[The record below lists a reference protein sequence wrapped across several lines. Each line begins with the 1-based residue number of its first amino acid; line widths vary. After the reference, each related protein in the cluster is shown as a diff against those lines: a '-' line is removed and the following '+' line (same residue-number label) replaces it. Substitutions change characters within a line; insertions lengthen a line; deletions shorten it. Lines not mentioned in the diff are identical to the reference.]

1 MTAPAPKAAETP
13 VHRLTLRPEPDVA
26 DAERALNRL
35 LKVALRTF
43 GFKCVSAKRDAT
55 AMTVIPFRPPARRQ
69 SATPSRR
76 ARGSMD
82 RAAVVAS
89 AVLQLRSRHRN
100 GDRSAIPL
108 ARLEVEELLRG
119 EFHDIQQKTLNE
131 IRTECE

>member
-1 MTAPAPKAAETP
+1 
-13 VHRLTLRPEPDVA
+13 
-26 DAERALNRL
+26 
-35 LKVALRTF
+35 
-43 GFKCVSAKRDAT
+43 
-55 AMTVIPFRPPARRQ
+55 MTVIPFRPPARRQ

-89 AVLQLRSRHRN
+89 AVLQVVGDALRCRHRN